1 MATPTVTTTAQR
13 AANALWG
20 DVEWARSHL
29 RPHAGRTVYV
39 ETPDCNLVPLDTRD
53 GVKVTLPEGWF
64 LVRGSNTEPI
74 IRVVAESRSE
84 SQAREIVTRIYDRVA
99 SCIK

>member
-1 MATPTVTTTAQR
+1 M
-13 AANALWG
+13 
-20 DVEWARSHL
+20 L
-29 RPHAGRTVYV
+29 RQEYG
-39 ETPDCNLVPLDTRD
+39 EFPLDTRD

-84 SQAREIVTRIYDRVA
+84 SQAREIVTRIYGRVA
-99 SCIK
+99 SCIN